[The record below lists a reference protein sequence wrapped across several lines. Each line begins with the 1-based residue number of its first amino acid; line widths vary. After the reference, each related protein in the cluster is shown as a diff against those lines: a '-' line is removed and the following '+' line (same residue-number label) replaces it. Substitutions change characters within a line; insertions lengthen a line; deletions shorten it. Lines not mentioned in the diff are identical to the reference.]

1 MPKRVSAA
9 ALFFTLFFTL
19 AAAARASQQVGPLD
33 LQGEINGAPY
43 RIKVPAVWNGTL
55 LVYAHGYIDKA
66 DHPGEVDIR
75 TANASPSP
83 ALDPV
88 LLAQGYAIAGSAYR
102 DNGWAV
108 EEGIQD
114 TKALVNYFRANVAR
128 PDRTILWGFSLGSV
142 ITFDSMERFG
152 GIYDGAIAA
161 CAVGA
166 GATRTWDNAADL
178 FLAYDVVFGAPSTW
192 GSVGDIRD
200 DVDFESEVQP
210 KLIAEVSNPAN
221 FPKFEFLRLVSGNPG
236 RGIQP
241 PPPPFFYPFWA
252 FTDFFFVTEAR
263 GELERRAA
271 GPVVQNANHVYS
283 LTPQEKAYL
292 NALGVPTAVTDA
304 WLAQMNARTNIVPP
318 NHSRNYL
325 EHYANYTGKI
335 KNPVLTMHTIV
346 DGLVIVSQESAYRE
360 TVAAA
365 GRSNSL
371 FQVYTTGA
379 QLGAVPGNIGHCDF
393 TPQQLL
399 TSVAAIDSWVRT
411 GVRPTAASFPPALG
425 FAPSFTPPPFPQP

>member
-1 MPKRVSAA
+1 MLTRVSAA
-9 ALFFTLFFTL
+9 VLFVSLVLVLT
-19 AAAARASQQVGPLD
+19 AQARASQQVGPLD

-55 LVYAHGYIDKA
+55 LVFAHGYRDKA
-66 DHPGEVDIR
+66 DHPGEVDNR
-75 TANASPSP
+75 TADASPSP
-83 ALDPV
+83 LLDPA
-88 LLAQGYAIAGSAYR
+88 LLAQGYALAGSAYR

-108 EEGIQD
+108 EEGTHDIKD
-114 TKALVNYFRANVAR
+114 LVNYFRNNVAR

-166 GATRTWDNAADL
+166 GATRTWDSAAGL
-178 FLAYDVVFGAPSTW
+178 LLGYDVVFGMPTTW

-200 DVDFESEVQP
+200 SIDFETEVQP
-210 KLIAEVSNPAN
+210 KLLSEVNNPFN
-221 FPKFEFLRLVSGNPG
+221 FPKFEFIRLVGGNPG
-236 RGIQP
+236 RGLQP

-252 FTDFFFVTEAR
+252 FTDFYFITEAR
-263 GELERRAA
+263 AELERRAA
-271 GPVVQNANHVYS
+271 GPVVQNVTHVYS

-292 NALGVPTAVTDA
+292 NALGLPPAVTDA
-304 WLAQMNARTNIVPP
+304 WLVQMNARTNIVPP

-325 EHYANYTGKI
+325 EHNADYSGKI
-335 KNPVLTMHTIV
+335 KHPVLTLHTII
-346 DGLVIVSQESAYRE
+346 DGLVVSSQESAYRE
-360 TVAAA
+360 TVASA
-365 GRSNSL
+365 GRSDRL

-379 QLGAVPGNIGHCDF
+379 QLGSVPGQIGHCDF

-399 TSVAAIDSWVRT
+399 TSVAAMDNWVRT
-411 GVRPTAASFPPALG
+411 GTRPTAANFPTALG
-425 FAPSFTPPPFPQP
+425 FAPNFTPPPFPQP